1 MSASTITYSDH
12 MALCFTLGASNPRGA
27 GTVATDQ
34 EYFTLAR
41 RYER

>member
-12 MALCFTLGASNPRGA
+12 MAPRFTLGASNVRGVDA
-27 GTVATDQ
+27 AATAQ
-34 EYFTLAR
+34 GHVTLAR